1 MRWRFRSSGLFS
13 RLLMLC
19 LAAALLVLLVAIA
32 GIHIYRTERD
42 TNRFSAELASLAR
55 SIGPII
61 EVELDNDRPDTA
73 AAVLRAFAGMHYV
86 VCADY
91 MRGGERMASWPT
103 YGCDVIKGQ
112 ADWITLPLM
121 DSASGGA
128 SINVRLKSEALGATI
143 LAETAS
149 LAVPLIA
156 VVLVIF
162 IVLTVAFRWLVLMP
176 LDLLKQAMV
185 ESIPRGPVR
194 AGVVRD
200 DEIGSLV
207 KVYNKLVAGSRLY
220 IRRLDQSQSQLAA
233 SERRFRELAKV
244 SGDWFFEMDAELNL
258 TFISDRFYEITGL
271 EPADVIGK
279 SRLDL
284 AVENTNAPN
293 WRRHLNDL
301 SAEREFK
308 RFGYQLRAKAG
319 HLVDIS
325 LSAVPLHDDNGV
337 FVGYRGVGTDVS
349 EIREKERQLAEAN
362 RNFGDSVTYASS
374 IQRGLLIGSEALSAH
389 LGTARAIW
397 QPKDVVGGDFYWA
410 KTIANV
416 QYLVFFDCTGH
427 GVPGAFM
434 TLIVTSVLDQ
444 IAVSAPS
451 ALPAKQVL
459 QQIHDGVCRSLH
471 ITRDEPGIDGL
482 DCAVVRLDRSEDSLE
497 FAGAS
502 IDLYVIDQKGTTTR
516 HRGARMTLG
525 YELHDQ
531 PLGIESVSMRVGSNS
546 FVMTTDGLLT
556 QVGEATG
563 RVLGTRRFEAA
574 LGEVGCST
582 PSKLIRAIARLLK
595 NWQGREERRDD
606 ISFIAFKPN
615 EF

>member
-1 MRWRFRSSGLFS
+1 MRWRHRSSGLFS
-13 RLLMLC
+13 RLLVLC
-19 LAAALLVLLVAIA
+19 LGTALLFLLIAIA
-32 GIHIYRTERD
+32 GMHVYRTERD
-42 TNRFSAELASLAR
+42 SNRFSAELAGLAN

-61 EVELDNDRPDTA
+61 EAELNQGRPDSA
-73 AAVLRAFAGMHYV
+73 AVVLRAFAGMHYV

-91 MRGGERMASWPT
+91 MRAGERMASWPT
-103 YGCDVIKGQ
+103 FGCDLIEGQ
-112 ADWITLPLM
+112 TDWVTLPLM
-121 DSASGGA
+121 GGVSGDAST
-128 SINVRLKSEALGATI
+128 NVRLKSDALGATM

-149 LAVPLIA
+149 LAVPLFA

-162 IVLTVAFRWLVLMP
+162 IALTVVFRQLVLTP

-185 ESIPRGPVR
+185 DSTPRGPVR
-194 AGVVRD
+194 ARIVRD

-207 KVYNKLVAGSRLY
+207 RVYNKLVAGSRLY

-233 SERRFRELAKV
+233 SERRFRDLAEV
-244 SGDWFFEMDAELNL
+244 SGDWFFEMDAGLHL

-271 EPADVIGK
+271 EPVDVIGK
-279 SRLDL
+279 SRQEL
-284 AVENTNAPN
+284 AVENTKALN
-293 WRRHLNDL
+293 WQRHLDDL

-308 RFGYQLRAKAG
+308 RFEYQLRAKAG

-349 EIREKERQLAEAN
+349 KIKEKERQLAEAN

-374 IQRGLLIGSEALSAH
+374 IQRGLLIGSDTLSAYF
-389 LGTARAIW
+389 GTARAVW

-410 KTIANV
+410 RTIANV

-451 ALPAKQVL
+451 ALPAKQML
-459 QQIHDGVCRSLH
+459 QLVHDGVCRSLR

-502 IDLYVIDQKGTTTR
+502 IDLYVIDQKGRTTR

-531 PLGIESVSMRVGSNS
+531 PLATDSVSLRVGSNS

-563 RVLGTRRFEAA
+563 RVLGARRFETA
-574 LGEVGCST
+574 LGEVGCNA